1 MGSYITGMK
10 KRILSF
16 VLCLVMLFGYVA
28 ILPAQQMQVR
38 AATANQNNIVARANY
53 LYNATWVC
61 QKTVSGWRGNYTFTK
76 GNTYHLPYGQPVSAG
91 AYIGYSVS
99 VDAFLE
105 AAANANSVFYTSKS
119 NYAGNIPPIMQ
130 RIALPMFPGHGVLPG
145 TPRQRSP
152 ISLVSSARLPP
163 AMLPTSCSWATA

>member
-119 NYAGNIPPIMQ
+119 NYAGKYSTYY
-130 RIALPMFPGHGVLPG
+130 A
-145 TPRQRSP
+145 TDCSAY
-152 ISLVSSARLPP
+152 VSWS
-163 AMLPTSCSWATA
+163 